1 MGNDPLSLGLLL
13 AALALATVL
22 YALLLRR
29 RHATD
34 RWRDNTFSSIAD
46 NYGRSG
52 LP

>member
-13 AALALATVL
+13 AALALAAVL
-22 YALLLRR
+22 YALLIRR
-29 RHATD
+29 RHAGG
-34 RWRDNTFSSIAD
+34 RWVENRFSSITE